1 MKKYFDPLL
10 GQLRAP
16 GGSGGFQEE
25 TVHHVRPLSGG
36 EHPLVLLPHLLPQTE
51 GENWQGEV
59 GSSALPGLYR

>member
-1 MKKYFDPLL
+1 MIPCHLT

-36 EHPLVLLPHLLPQTE
+36 EHRLVLLPHLLPQTE
-51 GENWQGEV
+51 GENWQGE
-59 GSSALPGLYR
+59 S